1 MRQATKLYSAKR
13 TGLLSLVVALLV
25 LLAACAP
32 ATPGDTTAPAAP
44 GDTAAPSEPAAPA
57 GERVVRLNTTSG
69 RGTHFNPVYL
79 IGTGSQYH
87 TFMWIWLPLTRADNE
102 GQQIPFLAE
111 SFEASED
118 AMTWTFNIHPDA
130 TWSDGTPITA
140 EDVVYTYH
148 LRLDPVMMEALQ
160 LDWAPAWHLARL
172 GQISG
177 WQEFADGEAD
187 SIAGLIAADEKTFV
201 IELDEPSAVVPIGTQ
216 HLYVLPKHILD
227 GLSPEEFGSHPYVTT
242 NPDVVSGPLR
252 LATYEPGEYIELER
266 NPEWWGEEQL
276 QFDRLILYQTDLQAN
291 INRVLAGEQ
300 DMIRGISAEDLPLF
314 EEQPFLRVDPVLSL
328 GWLTI
333 GTNARGH
340 DYMTQELF
348 QALLYATD
356 RDALNDLLYRG
367 EAVNINS
374 IILGPEWAIPDDL
387 NEYEY
392 NPERAR
398 EILEEID
405 WDFNRT
411 LRFLVFNDQDLLAPT
426 LQQMWGSV
434 GVQVELSLRAF
445 SDSQAIFAE
454 GDYDFVSSGGGS
466 AAADPSLSASYIA
479 CDGSGPSRL
488 GYCNPELDAAF
499 AIGRTFP
506 SPEERAEYYH
516 TAARILNEEMPYIP
530 LFRVPLFYVI
540 NERLQGVTPAGSV
553 DDQTWD
559 LFNWQVVD

>member
-1 MRQATKLYSAKR
+1 MRQTKR
-13 TGLLSLVVALLV
+13 TGLATLLIALLV

-32 ATPGDTTAPAAP
+32 AAAPQAAP
-44 GDTAAPSEPAAPA
+44 GETAGETPAA
-57 GERVVRLNTTSG
+57 GEETSDPSGEVVVRLNTTSG
-69 RGTHFNPVYL
+69 RGTHFNPAYL

-87 TFMWIWLPLTRADNE
+87 TFMWIWLPLTRADNN

-111 SFEASED
+111 SFSASED
-118 AMTWTFNIHPDA
+118 AMTWTFNIHPA
-130 TWSDGTPITA
+130 ANWSDGTPVTA
-140 EDVVYTYH
+140 EDVVFTYH
-148 LRLDPVMMEALQ
+148 TRLDPEMMAALQ

-172 GQISG
+172 GKIRG
-177 WQEFADGEAD
+177 YDAFANGEAD
-187 SIAGLIAADEKTFV
+187 SIEGLVAVDEKTFV

-216 HLYVLPKHILD
+216 HLYVQPKHILD
-227 GLSPEEFGSHPYVTT
+227 GLSPEEFAAHPYVTT

-252 LATYEPGEYIELER
+252 LATYEPGEYIEMER

-276 QFDRLILYQTDLQAN
+276 QFDRLILYQTDTQAN

-300 DMIRGISAEDLPLF
+300 DMIRGVGAEDLPLF
-314 EEQPFLRVDPVLSL
+314 EEQPFLRVEPVLSL

-333 GTNARGH
+333 GTNARDQ
-340 DYMTQELF
+340 DYMTKELF
-348 QALLYATD
+348 QALLHATD

-367 EAVNINS
+367 EAVNVNS

-387 NEYEY
+387 NPYEY
-392 NPERAR
+392 DLERAR

-405 WDFNRT
+405 WDFDRT
-411 LRFLVFNDQDLLAPT
+411 LRFLVFNDEDLLAPA
-426 LQQMWGSV
+426 LQQMWGDA
-434 GVQVELSLRAF
+434 GVQVELNLRAF

-466 AAADPSLSASYIA
+466 AAADPSLSGSYIA
-479 CDGSGPSRL
+479 CDGSGPQRL
-488 GYCNPELDAAF
+488 GYCNEELDAAF
-499 AIGRTFP
+499 AAGRTFP
-506 SPEERAEYYH
+506 TPEERAEYYH

-540 NERLQGVTPAGSV
+540 NERLQSVTPAGSV

-559 LFNWQVVD
+559 LFNWEVVE